1 MQDKG
6 KRRYSGGLRL
16 AKLINLCLEKNIP
29 FVSFRLPDENAVRT
43 MIQLSGKFNLFETF
57 QEAADRS
64 GFVYAPFHRKTDCPV
79 VLFEPELIIEN
90 DNFNDSLLNEISE
103 KEPLYP
109 HATYKKPF
117 ETNKEEY
124 LKGVESVIHSF
135 DKTLSKTVL
144 SRIHL
149 ENKPDHFDPGKF
161 FVDLQEKYSNVFCH
175 LINIPGAGN
184 WAGATPETFLKMDDE
199 RVQTVSLAGTQ
210 PIAEGKKDILWKAK
224 EMEEQRL
231 VTNYIIEIL
240 KRFDIKD
247 FQIEGPQTIS
257 AGNACHLSTKF
268 SFEKSFIQN
277 RVGEFIDCF
286 HPTPAVCGLP
296 KEKALEMIL
305 KTEKH
310 NREYYAGFCGTLNM
324 DGKTD
329 LFVNLRCMKILK
341 DKLVLFVGGGLTAKS
356 HSEKEWEETVLKAQT
371 LLSLIQMH

>member
-6 KRRYSGGLRL
+6 KQKDLEGSKL

-43 MIQLSGKFNLFETF
+43 MIQISGKFNLYETI
-57 QEAADRS
+57 QDATDKS

-79 VLFEPELIIEN
+79 VLFERELMVEDEN
-90 DNFNDSLLNEISE
+90 FEDSLLNEIAE
-103 KEPLYP
+103 KTPFYHQVSL
-109 HATYKKPF
+109 KKPF

-124 LKGVESVIHSF
+124 LKSAESVIHSF
-135 DKTLSKTVL
+135 DKMLSKVVL
-144 SRIHL
+144 SRVHL
-149 ENKPDHFDPGKF
+149 ESKPEGFNAGKF

-175 LINIPGAGN
+175 LINIPGAGI
-184 WAGATPETFLKMDDE
+184 WAGATPETFLKIDDE
-199 RVQTVSLAGTQ
+199 VVRTVSLAGTQ
-210 PIAEGKKDILWKAK
+210 PILEGKKDIQWKAK

-231 VTNYIIEIL
+231 VTNYIVEIL
-240 KRFDIKD
+240 KRFNISD

-277 RVGEFIDCF
+277 REGAFIESF

-296 KEKALEMIL
+296 KEKALERIL

-310 NREYYAGFCGTLNM
+310 NREYYAGFCGTFNM
-324 DGKTD
+324 DGKSD

-341 DKLVLFVGGGLTAKS
+341 DKFALFIGGGLTAKS
-356 HSEKEWEETVLKAQT
+356 LSEKEWEETVLKAQT
-371 LLSLIQMH
+371 LLSLIQKR